1 MKIIPVLIAVSALC
15 LGAAGQAR
23 PAGSNPQDIVLLEYT
38 PGFKDG
44 CGSNKMEFVRS
55 WGDGSS
61 ETSAFRVSE
70 GALLVITDVDWRY
83 VTGPPNQFAVLRLLV
98 QNLGDPSKTRR
109 TFESA
114 VRLDGYG
121 NGGTSEHMTTG
132 FVVRPE
138 ARICAEVPGEAQGSV
153 VRLSRVLLRG
163 YVSGGR

>member
-1 MKIIPVLIAVSALC
+1 MRFCLLIMSFAVCAM
-15 LGAAGQAR
+15 GAAAQPGPSR
-23 PAGSNPQDIVLLEYT
+23 PKASNIVLLEFT

-44 CGSNKMEFVRS
+44 CGTNKMEFVRS
-55 WGDGSS
+55 WGDGSA

-70 GALLVITDVDWRY
+70 GSLLVITDVDWRY

-98 QNLGDPSKTRR
+98 QNLGDPAKSRR

-114 VRLDGYG
+114 VRLDGFG
-121 NGGTSEHMTTG
+121 NGGSSERMTTG

-138 ARICAEVPGEAQGSV
+138 ARICAEVPGEAEGSV

-163 YVSGGR
+163 YVTNER

>member
-1 MKIIPVLIAVSALC
+1 MQITPLMIAVSALC
-15 LGAAGQAR
+15 LGAAGQTR
-23 PAGSNPQDIVLLEYT
+23 PAGASPQDIVLLEFT

-44 CGSNKMEFVRS
+44 CGANKMEFVRS
-55 WGDGSS
+55 WGDGSA

-98 QNLGDPSKTRR
+98 QNLGDPAKFRR

-138 ARICAEVPGEAQGSV
+138 ARLCAEVPGEAEGSV

-163 YVSGGR
+163 YVTSGR